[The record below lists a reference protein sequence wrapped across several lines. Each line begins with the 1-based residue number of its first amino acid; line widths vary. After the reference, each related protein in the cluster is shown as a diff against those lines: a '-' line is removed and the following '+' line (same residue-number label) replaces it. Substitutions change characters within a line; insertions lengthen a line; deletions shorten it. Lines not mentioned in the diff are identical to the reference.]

1 LPTGGPS
8 GKPNHPDGEIAEE
21 AGTPVSETESETAN
35 AFQEDPAPP
44 GGGASLDRLVLA
56 LDGFEGPI
64 DLLLTLARDQKVDLA
79 KISILA
85 LAEQYLGFVQRAR
98 ELRLELAADYLVM
111 AAWLAYLKS
120 RLLLPPPAEESEE
133 ENPAEL
139 AARLAFQLQRLEA
152 MQQVSE
158 QLQARPRLG
167 VDFFARG
174 MPERLKVEN
183 RAIYEA
189 SLLDLM
195 RVYGEIRR
203 KQDYGHELRI
213 MPTRLVSMEQAAR
226 RLRAILGDMPDW
238 QTLERF
244 VPQDSDDP
252 LLRRSAMAS
261 TFAASLELSKEGLV
275 EIRQTGAFGTIY
287 MRARPGADLKRPD
300 PEALAP
306 DEDPLEP
313 GDDLMDAAETPQD
326 GPDGDPGPERE

>member
-1 LPTGGPS
+1 MGEGLVSS
-8 GKPNHPDGEIAEE
+8 GTDTTQNDADRIG
-21 AGTPVSETESETAN
+21 
-35 AFQEDPAPP
+35 AFQEDAGPAVSVSMD
-44 GGGASLDRLVLA
+44 ALVLA

-64 DLLLTLARDQKVDLA
+64 DLLLTLARDQKVDLH

-85 LAEQYLGFVQRAR
+85 LAEQYLAFVNRAR

-120 RLLLPPPAEESEE
+120 KLLLPPPHSEDDE

-152 MQQVSE
+152 MQGATK
-158 QLQARPRLG
+158 QLFDRPRLG
-167 VDFFARG
+167 QDFFSRG
-174 MPERLKVEN
+174 MPERLRVSN
-183 RAIYEA
+183 RAIYE
-189 SLLDLM
+189 SNLLNLL
-195 RVYGEIRR
+195 RVYGDIRR
-203 KQDYGHELRI
+203 KQDVGGQLRI

-244 VPQDSDDP
+244 IPYESEDP

-275 EIRQTGAFGTIY
+275 EIRQTGIFGTIY
-287 MRARPGADLKRPD
+287 MRAKPGADLSQPP
-300 PEALAP
+300 PEALAA
-306 DEDPLEP
+306 DEDPLDP
-313 GDDLMDAAETPQD
+313 DDLDLFDDMKDD
-326 GPDGDPGPERE
+326 S

>member
-1 LPTGGPS
+1 MR
-8 GKPNHPDGEIAEE
+8 
-21 AGTPVSETESETAN
+21 AGDQAVSDIGTTDHSR
-35 AFQEDPAPP
+35 FQED
-44 GGGASLDRLVLA
+44 ASPLRGPLGLDGLVLE

-85 LAEQYLGFVQRAR
+85 LAEQYLEFINRAKA
-98 ELRLELAADYLVM
+98 LQLELAADYLVM

-120 RLLLPPPAEESEE
+120 KLLLPPPADDSDE

-152 MQQVSE
+152 MQGVSKA
-158 QLQARPRLG
+158 LFARPRLG
-167 VDFFARG
+167 QDFFARG
-174 MPERLKVEN
+174 MPERLRVSN

-189 SLLDLM
+189 NLFDLM
-195 RVYGEIRR
+195 RAYGDIRR
-203 KQDYGHELRI
+203 KQDVGSELRI

-226 RLRAILGDMPDW
+226 RLRAVLGDMPDW

-244 VPQDSDDP
+244 IPYDSDDP

-287 MRARPGADLKRPD
+287 MRARPGADLRRHD
-300 PEALAP
+300 PHALAA
-306 DEDPLEP
+306 DEDPLDP
-313 GDDLMDAAETPQD
+313 DDLDLFEDGKDAAP
-326 GPDGDPGPERE
+326 

>member
-1 LPTGGPS
+1 M
-8 GKPNHPDGEIAEE
+8 
-21 AGTPVSETESETAN
+21 SETDTDTDTESE
-35 AFQEDPAPP
+35 FQEDAVPP
-44 GGGASLDRLVLA
+44 GGVPSLDRLVLA

-85 LAEQYLGFVQRAR
+85 LAEQYLAFVQRAR

-120 RLLLPPPAEESEE
+120 RLLLPPPAAESEE

-152 MQQVSE
+152 MQRVSE
-158 QLQARPRLG
+158 QLQARARLG

-183 RAIYEA
+183 RAVYEA

-203 KQDYGHELRI
+203 KQDYGDQLRI

-244 VPQDSDDP
+244 VPQESEDP

-287 MRARPGADLKRPD
+287 MRARPGADLKKAD
-300 PEALAP
+300 PRALAA
-306 DEDPLEP
+306 DEDPLDP
-313 GDDLMDAAETPQD
+313 DDDLIDGKEDARD
-326 GPDGDPGPERE
+326 GPESGRDREGE

>member
-1 LPTGGPS
+1 MSDTGSTENS
-8 GKPNHPDGEIAEE
+8 G
-21 AGTPVSETESETAN
+21 
-35 AFQEDPAPP
+35 FQEDAAPP
-44 GGGASLDRLVLA
+44 RPVDGLDDLVLA

-85 LAEQYLGFVQRAR
+85 LAEQYLAFVNRAR

-111 AAWLAYLKS
+111 AAWLAFLKS
-120 RLLLPPPAEESEE
+120 KLLLPPPADDSDE
-133 ENPAEL
+133 ENPAEM

-152 MQQVSE
+152 MQKVSKE
-158 QLQARPRLG
+158 LFARPRLG
-167 VDFFARG
+167 QEFFARG
-174 MPERLKVEN
+174 MPERLRVAN

-189 SLLDLM
+189 NLLDLM

-203 KQDYGHELRI
+203 KQDVGGQLRI

-226 RLRAILGDMPDW
+226 RLRAILGDIPDW

-244 VPQDSDDP
+244 VPYDSEDP

-275 EIRQTGAFGTIY
+275 EIRQNGVFGTIY
-287 MRARPGADLKRPD
+287 MRAKPGADLRQHD
-300 PEALAP
+300 PNALAA
-306 DEDPLEP
+306 DEDPLDP
-313 GDDLMDAAETPQD
+313 DDLDLYED
-326 GPDGDPGPERE
+326 KSDEE

>member
-1 LPTGGPS
+1 MSDTGSDPR
-8 GKPNHPDGEIAEE
+8 
-21 AGTPVSETESETAN
+21 SE
-35 AFQEDPAPP
+35 FQEDTAPAA
-44 GGGASLDRLVLA
+44 GLITVNNLVLD

-85 LAEQYLGFVQRAR
+85 LAEQYLEFINKAR

-120 RLLLPPPAEESEE
+120 KLLLPPPADESEE

-152 MQQVSE
+152 MQGVSKI
-158 QLQARPRLG
+158 LFDRPRLG
-167 VDFFARG
+167 QEFFARG
-174 MPERLKVEN
+174 MPERLRIAN
-183 RAIYEA
+183 RAIYDA
-189 SLLDLM
+189 NLLDLL
-195 RVYGEIRR
+195 RAYGDIRR
-203 KQDYGHELRI
+203 KQDVGSELRI

-226 RLRAILGDMPDW
+226 RLRAILGEMPDW

-244 VPQDSDDP
+244 IPYDSDDP

-275 EIRQTGAFGTIY
+275 EIRQTGTFGTIY
-287 MRARPGADLKRPD
+287 MRAKPGADLHQPD
-300 PEALAP
+300 PHALAA
-306 DEDPLEP
+306 DEDPLDP
-313 GDDLMDAAETPQD
+313 DDLDLFED
-326 GPDGDPGPERE
+326 KED

>member
-1 LPTGGPS
+1 MSDTGS
-8 GKPNHPDGEIAEE
+8 TD
-21 AGTPVSETESETAN
+21 SFD
-35 AFQEDPAPP
+35 FQEDAAPPRPAPD
-44 GGGASLDRLVLA
+44 LDSLVLA

-64 DLLLTLARDQKVDLA
+64 DLLLTLAREQKVDLA

-85 LAEQYLGFVQRAR
+85 LAEQYLGFVNRAR

-120 RLLLPPPAEESEE
+120 KLLLPPPADEEDG

-152 MQQVSE
+152 MQNAAKE
-158 QLQARPRLG
+158 LLGRPRLG
-167 VDFFARG
+167 QDFFERG
-174 MPERLKVEN
+174 MPERLKVAN
-183 RAIYEA
+183 KAHYEA
-189 SLLDLM
+189 NLLDLM
-195 RVYGEIRR
+195 KVYGDIRR
-203 KQDYGHELRI
+203 KQDVGGQLRI

-244 VPQDSDDP
+244 IPYESEDP

-275 EIRQTGAFGTIY
+275 EIRQTGVYGTIY
-287 MRARPGADLKRPD
+287 MRAKPGADLTDHD
-300 PEALAP
+300 PHALAA
-306 DEDPLEP
+306 DEDPLDP
-313 GDDLMDAAETPQD
+313 DDLDLFED
-326 GPDGDPGPERE
+326 KPD

>member
-1 LPTGGPS
+1 M
-8 GKPNHPDGEIAEE
+8 
-21 AGTPVSETESETAN
+21 SETDTDTASD
-35 AFQEDPAPP
+35 FQEDAVPP
-44 GGGASLDRLVLA
+44 GGGPALDRLVLA

-85 LAEQYLGFVQRAR
+85 LAEQYLAFVQRAR
-98 ELRLELAADYLVM
+98 EMRLELAADYLVM

-152 MQQVSE
+152 MQQVSD

-183 RAIYEA
+183 RAVYEA

-244 VPQDSDDP
+244 VPQESDDP

-287 MRARPGADLKRPD
+287 MRARPGADLTPAD
-300 PEALAP
+300 PQALAA
-306 DEDPLEP
+306 DEDPLDP
-313 GDDLMDAAETPQD
+313 DDDLTDGLEEGAGGPGTAAD
-326 GPDGDPGPERE
+326 RERE